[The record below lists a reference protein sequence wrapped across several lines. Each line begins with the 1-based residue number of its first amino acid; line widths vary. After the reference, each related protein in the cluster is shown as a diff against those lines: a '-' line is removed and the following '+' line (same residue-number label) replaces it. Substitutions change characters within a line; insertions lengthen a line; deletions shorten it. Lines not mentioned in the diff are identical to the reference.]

1 MSTEMQPK
9 QMKESVIAKLMGLD
23 ELAPPQPVQKKPR
36 VLSDNYLRRVSSIGA
51 TEKHSEHISF
61 RLSNEEQKDY
71 IEVFQILETLRRK
84 KDCNMSVEKR
94 KVRSSPSGEK
104 VICRRE
110 EFKQSTDVSKECH
123 DAQEVIDSKT
133 DNFPQYFQEPKFT
146 KKANDLHDLPPH
158 LQSGHITVVKPSS
171 PDCRDIGRSRKFWRL
186 IEQGYARLPRKV
198 EDGLV
203 IYSRGKPGLQVENKL
218 HGPRLPTTGIAAL
231 KPKQGNVENAGR
243 CFSSSGA
250 VEILCSAAMKH
261 KEILS
266 VQNGNLHAEVK
277 ERKNLDCD
285 SGPARSR
292 SRFSKQISRKMG
304 PGTSGVSTTAQTS
317 RIRCSDTLPKES
329 ESMTS
334 SMPVSSDKKSQ
345 FHCSDEPYM
354 AWEARKQIS
363 EKWKTTKKSKPF
375 ELASRSETLDE
386 MLAINCES
394 RAASF
399 VYKTDRCDHAIPDSR
414 GANWNTPSGIR
425 ILEVRNDERVKDLPK
440 SRSFLEN
447 FNTVASPNTRTRHK
461 SLRKPS
467 CKSFP
472 LIPHLV
478 SENNHSVEAN
488 YVFQNKL
495 ENKMEANN
503 SHRQSSKCF
512 VSSRQNYRT
521 LQDPWATKEGHMNED
536 SEGDLSEQN
545 TEACMSSTS
554 NTSSIN
560 VVHKQGDAEISL
572 LKRSLLCN
580 ELFEL
585 ESNNRVLPV
594 KGEYSSPRDLPTS
607 VQQGISNRI
616 SEIESV
622 SSHCCDT
629 DAEPESQI
637 SFEDAYQL
645 SPDTVLEPLFK
656 KEISSTYDCFESVDS
671 SLHGLESHF
680 EFMKSEASETY
691 SEGSGM
697 VVSSDEDAG
706 EGSEDDSEENYRTR
720 LYRAEESRDFSY
732 LVDVLSEA
740 GSDSRKLLGFDSWH
754 SQDYP
759 ISYSVFET
767 LEKKYGE
774 QISWNR
780 SEKRLL
786 FDRINSGL
794 IETLRP
800 SMGMAAWTKPVARR
814 FSFSLSQEMNEEEV
828 WMSLIAQE
836 KEAGKD
842 SEKVLGK
849 DDRWLE
855 LSDDVQF
862 IGIEIENFLMDELV
876 ADIVS
881 VKSF

>member
-9 QMKESVIAKLMGLD
+9 QMTESVIAKLMGLD

-51 TEKHSEHISF
+51 REKHSEHTSF
-61 RLSNEEQKDY
+61 RLSSEEQKDY

-84 KDCNMSVEKR
+84 KDSKMSVEKR
-94 KVRSSPSGEK
+94 KVRSSPSGAK

-110 EFKQSTDVSKECH
+110 EFKQSTDVSEECH

-133 DNFPQYFQEPKFT
+133 DNFPQFFQEPKFT
-146 KKANDLHDLPPH
+146 KKANDLQGLPPQ
-158 LQSGHITVVKPSS
+158 LQSGHITVVKLLS
-171 PDCRDIGRSRKFWRL
+171 PDCRDIGRSRKFWRQ

-203 IYSRGKPGLQVENKL
+203 MYSRGKLGLQVENKL
-218 HGPRLPTTGIAAL
+218 HGSRLPTTGIAVL
-231 KPKQGNVENAGR
+231 KPEKGKVESAGR
-243 CFSSSGA
+243 CFSSTGA
-250 VEILCSAAMKH
+250 VEVFCPADMKH

-277 ERKNLDCD
+277 ERKNLDRD

-304 PGTSGVSTTAQTS
+304 PGTSGISTTAQTS
-317 RIRCSDTLPKES
+317 RIRGSDTLPKES

-354 AWEARKQIS
+354 NWEAKKQIS
-363 EKWKTTKKSKPF
+363 EKWKTGKKSQPF

-386 MLAINCES
+386 MPSIFNCES
-394 RAASF
+394 RAVSF
-399 VYKTDRCDHAIPDSR
+399 VYKPDKCDHVVPDSR

-425 ILEVRNDERVKDLPK
+425 ILEVRNDGRVRDLPK

-461 SLRKPS
+461 SLQKPS

-472 LIPHLV
+472 LIPHMV
-478 SENNHSVEAN
+478 SETNHSVEAN
-488 YVFQNKL
+488 FVFQNKP
-495 ENKMEANN
+495 ENKMEAND

-512 VSSRQNYRT
+512 VSSRQNYQT
-521 LQDPWATKEGHMNED
+521 LQDPWATQEGHMNED

-560 VVHKQGDAEISL
+560 VVHKQGDAEISI

-585 ESNNRVLPV
+585 ESNNCVLPV
-594 KGEYSSPRDLPTS
+594 KDEYSSPRDLPTS

-622 SSHCCDT
+622 SSHCCGT
-629 DAEPESQI
+629 DADPESQI

-706 EGSEDDSEENYRTR
+706 EGSVDDSEENFRRKFY
-720 LYRAEESRDFSY
+720 EESRDFSY

-754 SQDYP
+754 SQDNP
-759 ISYSVFET
+759 LSHSVFET

-800 SMGMAAWTKPVARR
+800 CMGMPAWTKPVARR
-814 FSFSLSQEMNEEEV
+814 FSSSLSQEMIGEEV
-828 WMSLIAQE
+828 WTLLVAQE

-881 VKSF
+881 AEGF

>member
-1 MSTEMQPK
+1 
-9 QMKESVIAKLMGLD
+9 MGLD

-51 TEKHSEHISF
+51 REKHSEHISF
-61 RLSNEEQKDY
+61 RLN
-71 IEVFQILETLRRK
+71 TLRRK
-84 KDCNMSVEKR
+84 KDRKMSVEKR
-94 KVRSSPSGEK
+94 KVRSSPSGAK

-110 EFKQSTDVSKECH
+110 EFKQSTDVSEECH
-123 DAQEVIDSKT
+123 DAQEVIDTRT
-133 DNFPQYFQEPKFT
+133 DNFQQFFQEPKFT
-146 KKANDLHDLPPH
+146 KKANDLQDLPPQ
-158 LQSGHITVVKPSS
+158 LQSGHITVVKPLS

-203 IYSRGKPGLQVENKL
+203 MYSRGKLGLQVENKL
-218 HGPRLPTTGIAAL
+218 HGSRLPTTGIAVL
-231 KPKQGNVENAGR
+231 KPEKGKVESAGR
-243 CFSSSGA
+243 CFSSTGA
-250 VEILCSAAMKH
+250 VEVFCPADMKH

-277 ERKNLDCD
+277 GRKNLDCD
-285 SGPARSR
+285 SGPARSRSR

-304 PGTSGVSTTAQTS
+304 PGTSGISTTAQTS
-317 RIRCSDTLPKES
+317 RIRGSDTLPKES

-354 AWEARKQIS
+354 DWEAKKQIS
-363 EKWKTTKKSKPF
+363 EKWKTTKKSQPF
-375 ELASRSETLDE
+375 ELASRSETFDE
-386 MLAINCES
+386 MLAIFNCES
-394 RAASF
+394 RAVSF
-399 VYKTDRCDHAIPDSR
+399 VYKPDKCDHVVPDSR

-425 ILEVRNDERVKDLPK
+425 ILEVRNDGRVRDLLK

-472 LIPHLV
+472 LIPHMV
-478 SENNHSVEAN
+478 SETNRSVEAN
-488 YVFQNKL
+488 FVFQNKL
-495 ENKMEANN
+495 ENKMEAND

-512 VSSRQNYRT
+512 VSSRQNYQT
-521 LQDPWATKEGHMNED
+521 LQDPWATQEGHMNED

-560 VVHKQGDAEISL
+560 V
-572 LKRSLLCN
+572 
-580 ELFEL
+580 
-585 ESNNRVLPV
+585 
-594 KGEYSSPRDLPTS
+594 
-607 VQQGISNRI
+607 
-616 SEIESV
+616 ESV
-622 SSHCCDT
+622 SSHCCGT
-629 DAEPESQI
+629 DADPESQI

-671 SLHGLESHF
+671 SLNGLESHF

-706 EGSEDDSEENYRTR
+706 EGSVDDSEENFRRKFY
-720 LYRAEESRDFSY
+720 EESRDFSY

-754 SQDYP
+754 SQDNP
-759 ISYSVFET
+759 ISHSVFET
-767 LEKKYGE
+767 LEKKNGE

-786 FDRINSGL
+786 FGRINSGL
-794 IETLRP
+794 TETLRP
-800 SMGMAAWTKPVARR
+800 CMCMPAWTKPVARR
-814 FSFSLSQEMNEEEV
+814 FSSSLSQEMIGEEV
-828 WMSLIAQE
+828 WTLLVAQE

-862 IGIEIENFLMDELV
+862 IGIEIENFLIDELV

-881 VKSF
+881 AESF